1 MELLDKYNEQEQ
13 GFIIQLGVLN
23 YSKTREFLK
32 SMKSAGKTNLVAE
45 DIVSEY
51 EKRLVKEKRRVEEV
65 YETLLEERN
74 NFSKILLGSTAE
86 LNSENKKIREDYVRL
101 SESIMKEVAV
111 STETRTKVLDNVV
124 IELKQELE
132 TRNKQI
138 EEYKG
143 KQGSAAKGL
152 AFESNIYNNLMAI
165 LEETGNNWDIIHVG
179 QKLGGKGDIILE
191 HKDTGKRVM
200 IDPKNHVVVPNAH
213 KEKFLRDV
221 KDIRNGFDVGIM
233 VSNGKISGKR
243 CFEKTTVGDKVVIYV
258 SNFQLGQEGFILSL
272 MEDLN
277 NQVVNNPDNNLD
289 KNKIMKKYLDDF
301 ERVKRQKNLCE
312 AQLKIM
318 TEQEEQLTGDY
329 YAYFNQDIQIALL
342 KDNKS
347 LAAKDK
353 KNDAVDA
360 IYKVL
365 DEGIVTEKD
374 SKLELAI
381 LHDWVISNSLKATKR
396 NITKVFNNWR
406 KDKHDDARRMGKS
419 IVGYAIKNSQVI
431 CVET

>member
-13 GFIIQLGVLN
+13 DFIVQIGVLT
-23 YSKTREFLK
+23 YSKSKGFLK
-32 SMKSAGKTNLVAE
+32 SMKSVGTSNLVDE

-65 YETLLEERN
+65 YEILLEERN

-111 STETRTKVLDNVV
+111 STETRTKVLDNAVF
-124 IELKQELE
+124 ELKQELA
-132 TRNKQI
+132 TKNKQI

-152 AFESNIYNNLMAI
+152 AFEANIYNNLMAI

-221 KDIRNGFDVGIM
+221 KDIKNGFDVGIM

-243 CFEKTTVGDKVVIYV
+243 CFEKTTVGDKVVIY
-258 SNFQLGQEGFILSL
+258 E
-272 MEDLN
+272 
-277 NQVVNNPDNNLD
+277 
-289 KNKIMKKYLDDF
+289 
-301 ERVKRQKNLCE
+301 
-312 AQLKIM
+312 
-318 TEQEEQLTGDY
+318 
-329 YAYFNQDIQIALL
+329 
-342 KDNKS
+342 
-347 LAAKDK
+347 
-353 KNDAVDA
+353 
-360 IYKVL
+360 
-365 DEGIVTEKD
+365 
-374 SKLELAI
+374 
-381 LHDWVISNSLKATKR
+381 
-396 NITKVFNNWR
+396 
-406 KDKHDDARRMGKS
+406 
-419 IVGYAIKNSQVI
+419 
-431 CVET
+431 